1 MKSSGLHFSDHA
13 LLMLILP
20 IGGELLLHYTVGIAD
35 SMMVASVGEAA
46 VSGVS
51 LMDFVISFFNSILTA
66 LAFGGGVVVGQQL
79 GAGGDGRNP
88 AASLQT
94 VLILLNA
101 GLLLMGAAIALSPWL
116 TGGLFGPLAP
126 EVKANADVYIR
137 ILVYSLPFMGLYS
150 AGAAIFRA
158 YGNTSLPLRLMTG
171 ANVLNVAGNAVAI
184 YLMGAGTA
192 GVAVSTLVARILA
205 AVLILALLSVRL
217 HRAGES
223 PGRGLSM
230 SLWRVI
236 VRLGLP
242 YCFENGMFYL
252 GRVLVLMMVASFGT
266 AAIAANAVAQAIVL
280 FQVLPGMAAVT
291 GITVVVS
298 RCVGAG
304 SYHLARFY
312 TRRIVRGIYLGH
324 VVSCVAVCT
333 ALPLI
338 LDIYG
343 LPPETTA
350 LARTIVL
357 IHAAFTL
364 VVWPASYALP
374 ATFRAAG
381 DTRFPMI
388 VSVVC
393 MLLCRVAFSWMLGV
407 WAGMGVVGVWLG
419 MFGDWIVKGV
429 IFLCRYNT
437 RAWEKYRIRQ
447 VS

>member
-1 MKSSGLHFSDHA
+1 M
-13 LLMLILP
+13 
-20 IGGELLLHYTVGIAD
+20 
-35 SMMVASVGEAA
+35 
-46 VSGVS
+46 
-51 LMDFVISFFNSILTA
+51 
-66 LAFGGGVVVGQQL
+66 
-79 GAGGDGRNP
+79 
-88 AASLQT
+88 
-94 VLILLNA
+94 
-101 GLLLMGAAIALSPWL
+101 
-116 TGGLFGPLAP
+116 
-126 EVKANADVYIR
+126 
-137 ILVYSLPFMGLYS
+137 
-150 AGAAIFRA
+150 
-158 YGNTSLPLRLMTG
+158 
-171 ANVLNVAGNAVAI
+171 
-184 YLMGAGTA
+184 
-192 GVAVSTLVARILA
+192 
-205 AVLILALLSVRL
+205 
-217 HRAGES
+217 
-223 PGRGLSM
+223 
-230 SLWRVI
+230 
-236 VRLGLP
+236 
-242 YCFENGMFYL
+242 
-252 GRVLVLMMVASFGT
+252 
-266 AAIAANAVAQAIVL
+266 
-280 FQVLPGMAAVT
+280 
-291 GITVVVS
+291 
-298 RCVGAG
+298 
-304 SYHLARFY
+304 
-312 TRRIVRGIYLGH
+312 
-324 VVSCVAVCT
+324 AVCT

>member
-1 MKSSGLHFSDHA
+1 
-13 LLMLILP
+13 
-20 IGGELLLHYTVGIAD
+20 
-35 SMMVASVGEAA
+35 
-46 VSGVS
+46 
-51 LMDFVISFFNSILTA
+51 
-66 LAFGGGVVVGQQL
+66 
-79 GAGGDGRNP
+79 
-88 AASLQT
+88 
-94 VLILLNA
+94 
-101 GLLLMGAAIALSPWL
+101 
-116 TGGLFGPLAP
+116 
-126 EVKANADVYIR
+126 
-137 ILVYSLPFMGLYS
+137 
-150 AGAAIFRA
+150 
-158 YGNTSLPLRLMTG
+158 
-171 ANVLNVAGNAVAI
+171 
-184 YLMGAGTA
+184 
-192 GVAVSTLVARILA
+192 
-205 AVLILALLSVRL
+205 
-217 HRAGES
+217 
-223 PGRGLSM
+223 M

-388 VSVVC
+388 VSACSSAAWPSPGCSVSGP
-393 MLLCRVAFSWMLGV
+393 AWASWAYG
-407 WAGMGVVGVWLG
+407 WACSATGSSRASSSSAATTPAPGRNTAYA
-419 MFGDWIVKGV
+419 
-429 IFLCRYNT
+429 RYPDL
-437 RAWEKYRIRQ
+437 
-447 VS
+447 